1 MKNELTKAEDSAV
14 LLFIKNIRKLLGKS
28 FLKAVLF
35 GSRSRGEGNEESD
48 IDILVLIDDVTLKK
62 KHIVWDAAHD
72 ILLDT
77 EIYIS
82 PLVMSKKQFEQLR
95 NHERMI
101 AKEIDRDGVIL

>member
-1 MKNELTKAEDSAV
+1 MKIGLTKAEDSAV
-14 LLFIKNIRKLLGKS
+14 ILFVKGIRKKLGKS

-35 GSRSRGEGNEESD
+35 GSRARGEGNEESD
-48 IDILVLIDDVTLKK
+48 IDILVLIDNVTLKK
-62 KHIVWDAAHD
+62 KHIIWDAAHD

-95 NHERMI
+95 SHERLI
-101 AKEIDRDGVIL
+101 AKEIDRDGVTL